1 MLGKRTRKRL
11 GIHIHQER
19 RQQVLIDMGLLIRD
33 GEIITPDARC
43 KAEIYVEDQTITT
56 IGRDLSV
63 PPGTE
68 IIDATGKWIFPGFI
82 DPHVHIYMPFMAT
95 FAKDTHETA
104 SIAALLGGTTTF
116 IEMCSPSRIEDTLAG
131 YNLWKKKAEGRSACD
146 YAFHMTVSRFDH
158 NTEAQLREIVRDG
171 TTSFKIFLSYKN
183 FFGVDDSELYQ
194 TLTLAKE
201 LGVIVAAHCENAE
214 LVSRLQQTLL
224 AEDKTGPEWH
234 EPSRPES
241 VEAEGTARFATFLE
255 NTGATGYV
263 VHLSCVPALK
273 AAVNAKARGVRLS
286 IESVLPHLLLDKT
299 SAERAGLEGMQYVM
313 SPPLRDR
320 RNQPALWSALASGL
334 IDTVGTDHCPFDNE
348 QKLLGRNAFT
358 QIPNGIPGIE
368 ERVALV
374 YTYGI
379 NRGRMDI
386 HRFVDALSTR
396 PAKLFGLFPRKGT
409 IAVGSDADLV
419 IFDPTYRGVISART
433 QHINNDYS
441 GYEGFAVEGRPA
453 VVTVRG
459 KIQVRDGN
467 FVGEKGRGQLLRR
480 EPNIDWRSN

>member
-1 MLGKRTRKRL
+1 MNSCLD
-11 GIHIHQER
+11 ER
-19 RQQVLIDMGLLIRD
+19 EELQLKHKDMGLLIRG
-33 GEIITPDARC
+33 GEIVTPDTRY
-43 KAEIYVEDQTITT
+43 KAEIYVEDQTVTT
-56 IGRDLSV
+56 IGTDLSV

-68 IIDATGKWIFPGFI
+68 IIDATGQWIFPGFI
-82 DPHVHIYMPFMAT
+82 DPHVHVYLPFMAT

-104 SIAALLGGTTTF
+104 SVAALIGGTTTF
-116 IEMCSPSRIEDTLAG
+116 IEMCCPSRTEDALAG
-131 YNLWKKKAEGRSACD
+131 YHLWKEKAEGRSACD
-146 YAFHMTVSRFDH
+146 YAFHMTVSRFDQK
-158 NTEAQLREIVRDG
+158 TETQLREIVRDG

-183 FFGVDDSELYQ
+183 FFGVDDGEMYQ

-214 LVSRLQQTLL
+214 LVGRLQQGLL
-224 AEDKTGPEWH
+224 AEGKTGPEWH

-255 NTGATGYV
+255 NTGACGYV
-263 VHLSCVPALK
+263 VHLSCLPALK
-273 AAVNAKARGVRLS
+273 AAVDAKARGVKLS
-286 IESVLPHLLLDKT
+286 IEVVLPHLLLEKT
-299 SAERAGLEGMQYVM
+299 FAERAGLDGMQYVM
-313 SPPLRDR
+313 SPPLRDK

-334 IDTVGTDHCPFDNE
+334 IDAVGTDHCPFDNE
-348 QKLLGRNAFT
+348 QKLLGREAFT

-368 ERVALV
+368 ERVSLM
-374 YTYGI
+374 YTYGV
-379 NRGRMDI
+379 NCGRMDL

-419 IFDPTYRGVISART
+419 IFDSTYRGVISART

-441 GYEGFAVEGRPA
+441 GFEGFAVEGRPA

-459 KIQVRDGN
+459 KIQVRNGS
-467 FVGEKGRGQLLRR
+467 FVGERGRGQLLRR
-480 EPNIDWRSN
+480 EPMVNGTGH

>member
-1 MLGKRTRKRL
+1 
-11 GIHIHQER
+11 
-19 RQQVLIDMGLLIRD
+19 MGLLIRG
-33 GEIITPDARC
+33 GEIVTPDARYH
-43 KAEIYVEDQTITT
+43 AEIYVEDQTVTR
-56 IGRDLSV
+56 IGVDLSV
-63 PPGTE
+63 PPETE
-68 IIDATGKWIFPGFI
+68 IIDATGKWIFPGFV
-82 DPHVHIYMPFMAT
+82 DPHVHIYLPFMAT

-104 SIAALLGGTTTF
+104 SIAALIGGTTTF
-116 IEMCSPSRIEDTLAG
+116 IEMCCPSRTEDALAG
-131 YNLWKKKAEGRSACD
+131 YHLWKEKAEGRSACD
-146 YAFHMTVSRFDH
+146 YAFHMSVTRYDQ
-158 NTEAQLREIVRDG
+158 NTETQLREIVRDG

-183 FFGVDDSELYQ
+183 FFGVDDGEMYQ

-214 LVSRLQQTLL
+214 LVSRLQQALL
-224 AEDKTGPEWH
+224 AEGKTGPEWH

-255 NTGATGYV
+255 NTGAIGYV

-273 AAVNAKARGVRLS
+273 AAVRAKGRGVRLS
-286 IESVLPHLLLDKT
+286 IECVLPHLLLDKT

-334 IDTVGTDHCPFDNE
+334 IDAVGTDHCPFDKE
-348 QKLLGRNAFT
+348 QKLLGREAFT
-358 QIPNGIPGIE
+358 RIPNGIPGIE
-368 ERVALV
+368 ERVGLM
-374 YTYGI
+374 YTYGV

-433 QHINNDYS
+433 QHVNNDYN
-441 GYEGFAVEGRPA
+441 GFEGFTLEGRPA

-459 KIQVRDGN
+459 KIQVRDGS
-467 FVGEKGRGQLLRR
+467 FVGDKGQGQLLRR
-480 EPNIDWRSN
+480 EPIVNGRGN